1 MNKINDFGT
10 FLIIFYDSFEVPR
23 TSKRTIQHN
32 PWITSG
38 ITVAISHCVT
48 SIIMLGLN
56 KESKQVKKMRLIIGE
71 VHACAIYVN
80 IIQHI
85 KEYRKTLEMVRK
97 DARSNSI
104 QENVM

>member
-1 MNKINDFGT
+1 
-10 FLIIFYDSFEVPR
+10 
-23 TSKRTIQHN
+23 
-32 PWITSG
+32 
-38 ITVAISHCVT
+38 
-48 SIIMLGLN
+48 MLGLN

-71 VHACAIYVN
+71 VHACAIYTMINVN